1 MSAVDPS
8 GSLLSGRSGDGFLT
22 ALANALAIFSSDDCD
37 LATMLLPEG
46 LPISCQTAYR

>member
-1 MSAVDPS
+1 MISNPA
-8 GSLLSGRSGDGFLT
+8 
-22 ALANALAIFSSDDCD
+22 ANALAIFALADCD